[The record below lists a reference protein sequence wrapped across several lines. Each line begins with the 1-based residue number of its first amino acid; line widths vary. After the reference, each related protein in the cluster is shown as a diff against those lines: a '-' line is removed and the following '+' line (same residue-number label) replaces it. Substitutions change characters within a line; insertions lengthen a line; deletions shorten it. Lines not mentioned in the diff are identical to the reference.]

1 MRRKVPEKDNQ
12 NLRIIMKADAHI
24 NKSMRLIISLAAI
37 IILSVAVIIGT
48 DAYNN
53 SEVNK
58 YTEPAKIIF
67 EIVSTREL
75 DISDMNAQEYNVSKV
90 FEAYDAQSR
99 LVAYVVENSETGY
112 NQASPIKISS
122 VISADGAIICSVNI
136 LSQQETEYLGVR
148 IAEDE
153 FLNQFEGRYFPIVS
167 SDSDDKGSNI
177 DTISNSTISSQAVIN
192 GVNNAQSF
200 VKANFLS
207 AQIVE

>member
-1 MRRKVPEKDNQ
+1 
-12 NLRIIMKADAHI
+12 MKADAHI
-24 NKSMRLIISLAAI
+24 NKSMRLIISLAVI

-58 YTEPAKIIF
+58 YTEPAKISF

-90 FEAYDAQSR
+90 LEAYDAQSR

-167 SDSDDKGSNI
+167 SDSDDKGSKI
-177 DTISNSTISSQAVIN
+177 DTISNSTISSQAVID
-192 GVNNAQSF
+192 GVNKAQSF